1 MIIFINFELVMLMLY
16 VCFKFM
22 FNNCFVLIFFWF
34 IIGNAV
40 IYELINVDYGEYC
53 MSSYIE
59 IYKII

>member
-40 IYELINVDYGEYC
+40 IYELMLIMVNIV
-53 MSSYIE
+53 
-59 IYKII
+59 